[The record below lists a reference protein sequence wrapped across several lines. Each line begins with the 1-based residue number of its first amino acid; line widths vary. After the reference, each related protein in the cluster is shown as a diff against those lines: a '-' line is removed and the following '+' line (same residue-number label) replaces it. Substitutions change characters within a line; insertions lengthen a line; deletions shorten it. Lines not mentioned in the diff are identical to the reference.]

1 MSAANSAIRS
11 ALDFEPS
18 GGVGLFAA
26 VGGARCGGAGL
37 GDLLG
42 VEAAGADGRGDQGAD
57 DALEVHLGRFV
68 VESAGETAGHV
79 MEGAGVKLAD
89 GLVVGGGEAELFG
102 DALGLR
108 CGRAEE
114 GGHFERDGPVW
125 GGLGGLSG
133 RLAVRSHGVDPFESA
148 GGR

>member
-1 MSAANSAIRS
+1 MAE
-11 ALDFEPS
+11 D
-18 GGVGLFAA
+18 
-26 VGGARCGGAGL
+26 
-37 GDLLG
+37 
-42 VEAAGADGRGDQGAD
+42 
-57 DALEVHLGRFV
+57 
-68 VESAGETAGHV
+68 
-79 MEGAGVKLAD
+79 D

-114 GGHFERDGPVW
+114 GGHFERDGAVC

-133 RLAVRSHGVDPFESA
+133 SFAVRSHGVDPFESA